1 MNNLIQLKGRFQT
14 RQYNT
19 TVGPA
24 NIPVGKTVSLVHLKQ
39 LVTQLLEIKKYWE
52 NDTTIDGAL
61 VSVHYIGIVAK
72 SNRIKTILMNG
83 KTMPNESIVGAKFNW
98 EKNSENKLI
107 QKHIFTHYLDTESIV
122 TNIEKLQ
129 RAISIMQRDFGDSIN
144 QKQIADIHK
153 GNYSA
158 NELSKSVFANI
169 LVDSYYVEHFA
180 IDTVSEDMVDDSLI
194 TLYKTVD
201 DTKALLRKI
210 GIDVTN
216 AKMVD
221 DTTLKLSK
229 EEISLLVDKAPYLI
243 AMSVSDF
250 SQIPKFEVIDQS
262 DEYSIGIPSPTNEP
276 IIGVIDTQFDERVY
290 FHEWVE
296 YKNMLDENIP
306 LVQDDYFH
314 GTAVSSVIVDGP
326 SFNKDLDDGC
336 GRFRV
341 KHFGVATAKGF
352 SSFIILKM
360 IKNIVAD
367 NRDIKVWNLSLG
379 SVLEIKPNYISPEA
393 AELDK
398 IQSEY
403 DVIFVVAGTNDSRST
418 GEMKLGAPADSL
430 NSLVVNS
437 VNFKGGSAS
446 YTRSGPVLSFFN
458 KPDVSYYGGDRGEG
472 ILVCG
477 SLGGETV
484 TGTSFAAPWISRKMS
499 YLMQVIG
506 LPREIAKALII
517 DSAAGWNRKD
527 DASHKIGF
535 GIVPQS
541 IDDVLKTKN
550 DEIRFF
556 MTGTIEEYET
566 FTYNIPIPQNEK
578 GHPFFARATLVY
590 FPKCDRNQ
598 GVDYTCT
605 EMDVKLGRI
614 KENAS
619 GKVEIQS
626 INKNAQAEE
635 GLHVIYEED
644 ARKMYRKWD
653 NVKVISETI
662 NPNGRPRKVY
672 GAGLWGLSIK
682 TKERM
687 VPKAGRGLRFG
698 VIVTLKEMDGIN
710 RMDEF
715 ISLCQLRGWIVN
727 EIDVE
732 NQIDIY
738 QQAEAEIE
746 FEQM

>member
-14 RQYNT
+14 RQNNS

-24 NIPVGKTVSLVHLKQ
+24 NIPAGKTVSLEHIEKLVAQ
-39 LVTQLLEIKKYWE
+39 LAEIQKYWE
-52 NDTTIDGAL
+52 NDNTIEGAL
-61 VSVHYIGIVAK
+61 ISVHYIGIVAK
-72 SNRIKTILMNG
+72 SNRIKSILMNG
-83 KTMPNESIVGAKFNW
+83 KFAPNDTIVGAKFNW
-98 EKNSENKLI
+98 EKNSENKVI
-107 QKHIFTHYLDTESIV
+107 QKHVFTHYLATESIEA
-122 TNIEKLQ
+122 NIQKLQ
-129 RAISIMQRDFGDSIN
+129 KAISIMKEYYGETIS
-144 QKQIADIHK
+144 QKQIEEIHK
-153 GNYSA
+153 GNYPVKDP
-158 NELSKSVFANI
+158 SKSAFANI
-169 LVDSYYVEHFA
+169 LVDSYYVDYFA
-180 IDTVSEDMVDDSLI
+180 VDTVSEEMVDDSLI
-194 TLYKTVD
+194 TLYKTVY
-201 DTKALLRKI
+201 DTKALLRKL

-229 EEISLLVDKAPYLI
+229 EEISRLIDRAPYLI
-243 AMSVSDF
+243 AMSVIDF
-250 SQIPKFEVIDQS
+250 SQIPKVEVL
-262 DEYSIGIPSPTNEP
+262 DESADYEIGIPSPTNEP

-306 LVQDDYFH
+306 LSQEDFFH
-314 GTAVSSVIVDGP
+314 GTAVSSIIVDGP

-341 KHFGVATAKGF
+341 KHFGVATANGF

-360 IKNIVAD
+360 IKKIVAE

-398 IQSEY
+398 IQNEY
-403 DVIFVVAGTNDSRST
+403 DVIFVVAGTNDPRST
-418 GEMKLGAPADSL
+418 GEMKIGAPADSL

-437 VNFKGGSAS
+437 VDFKGKSAS

-484 TGTSFAAPWISRKMS
+484 TGTSFAAPWISRKMA

-535 GIVPQS
+535 GIVPQK
-541 IDDVLKTKN
+541 IDDVLKTKS

-614 KENAS
+614 KENAD
-619 GKVEIQS
+619 GKVEIHS
-626 INKNAQAEE
+626 INKNLQAEE

-662 NPNGRPRKVY
+662 NPDGRPRKVY

-687 VPKAGRGLRFG
+687 VPKAGRGLHFG
-698 VIVTLKEMDGIN
+698 VVVTLKEMDGIN

-727 EIDVE
+727 VIDVE

-746 FEQM
+746 FE